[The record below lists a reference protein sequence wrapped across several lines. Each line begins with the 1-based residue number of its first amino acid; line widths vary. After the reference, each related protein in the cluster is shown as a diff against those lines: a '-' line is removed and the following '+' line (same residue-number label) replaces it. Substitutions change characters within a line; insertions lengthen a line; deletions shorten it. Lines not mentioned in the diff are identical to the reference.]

1 MPPSM
6 SLGNKKSAASVTPL
20 SIRRRNHSV
29 WLGPLIVFL
38 GAVSYF
44 IYFAQI
50 PVLRDFPWI
59 NSPVVLLGCW
69 INLIAIKRAF
79 GRSDLYRGKLMA
91 ALSMVFSILLTALF
105 ASYIGY
111 ISYQLPAPTETT
123 QGLSIAPEFVL
134 SDQNGQEVDLSD
146 FRGKKLIVTFYRGHW

>member
-1 MPPSM
+1 M
-6 SLGNKKSAASVTPL
+6 SLENKKSAASVMSL
-20 SIRRRNHSV
+20 SIRRRNHLV

-44 IYFAQI
+44 IYFAQF

-59 NSPVVLLGCW
+59 NTPVVLLGCW
-69 INLIAIKRAF
+69 VNLIAIKRAF

-91 ALSMVFSILLTALF
+91 AFSMAFSILLTALF

-111 ISYQLPAPTETT
+111 ISYQLPA
-123 QGLSIAPEFVL
+123 
-134 SDQNGQEVDLSD
+134 
-146 FRGKKLIVTFYRGHW
+146 